1 MNVSLILHDIRS
13 AHNVGSIL
21 RSADCFG
28 VSTVYIGGISPYPR
42 VDGDTRLPHIVD
54 KLTSAIAKTALGA
67 EKTVRIVAYSDVF
80 ALLDQLRTS
89 GASIIAL
96 EQHERSVALE
106 SFVPPEDCVLI
117 VGREV
122 EGIETVILDAAD
134 SIVEIPIVG
143 SKESLNV
150 SVATAI
156 ALYSLTK

>member
-1 MNVSLILHDIRS
+1 
-13 AHNVGSIL
+13 
-21 RSADCFG
+21 
-28 VSTVYIGGISPYPR
+28 VYIGGISPYPR

-89 GASIIAL
+89 GASIVAL

>member
-1 MNVSLILHDIRS
+1 
-13 AHNVGSIL
+13 
-21 RSADCFG
+21 
-28 VSTVYIGGISPYPR
+28 
-42 VDGDTRLPHIVD
+42 
-54 KLTSAIAKTALGA
+54 
-67 EKTVRIVAYSDVF
+67 
-80 ALLDQLRTS
+80 
-89 GASIIAL
+89 
-96 EQHERSVALE
+96 
-106 SFVPPEDCVLI
+106 VLI